1 MRALHYVSMA
11 TGNFRLFVTF
21 GGASNLVVDSGS
33 HKLQHYLNAI
43 SLKIETS
50 LLTTDGPPEISSDL
64 ERAPGA
70 HSIADEFLGGPSIV
84 NEQQN
89 CENTAFHIHTPPFG
103 IHSQRKTS
111 FMVSENNTK

>member
-1 MRALHYVSMA
+1 MPMRALHYVSMA

-50 LLTTDGPPEISSDL
+50 LLTTVEYLALEISSWKSRHWILPQFPNGYWKLD
-64 ERAPGA
+64 
-70 HSIADEFLGGPSIV
+70 
-84 NEQQN
+84 
-89 CENTAFHIHTPPFG
+89 
-103 IHSQRKTS
+103 
-111 FMVSENNTK
+111 